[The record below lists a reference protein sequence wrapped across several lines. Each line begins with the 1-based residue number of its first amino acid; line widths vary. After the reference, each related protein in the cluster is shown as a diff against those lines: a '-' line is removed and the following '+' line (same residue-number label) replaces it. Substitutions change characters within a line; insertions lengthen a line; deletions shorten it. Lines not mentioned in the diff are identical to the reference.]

1 MPSPDI
7 SRYVDLTILDP
18 ESQTIYED
26 ALNYARY
33 ALPEFQP
40 REGTIELVLLQA
52 MALQVREV
60 AVAINRLPGAITQ
73 VLLSMLD
80 LERQEGARAT
90 TYIKFTGTS
99 TTSFSIPLGTRLYYI
114 ESTDATPLLLET
126 TSAAQI
132 THTKVASTASQ
143 TLTTLTVTTSTMH
156 GLSTGDVV
164 SLSGFAT
171 AALNVTDKPIAVT
184 GLYTFTI
191 TMSDSATR
199 SGTSGTVTPASTIP
213 ATGLVPAQTSTIDS
227 SYNGLAAGTALN
239 LLSVIP
245 AVSTATIGTT
255 LSGGAS
261 AETDDEYFTRATA
274 TMSRLSTA
282 LVTASQVE
290 GFVLD
295 VNRFPDVYRAKVS
308 DTTSAGRVTGISGS
322 MLVVVAP
329 VDFTSTNVLTGLG
342 DGSITNTSSSYG
354 VLDEVRDAVAV
365 RLHSGLSTTVT
376 HPALLTVTVT
386 ATIKAPDGSS
396 AYDAEVATEAALAD
410 YLSANTWPWDTTI
423 RVNELI
429 VLLRNTTVSTGTLT
443 TPAATYVTSVN
454 ITPTDAWVPTTSTAN
469 RFTVSGI
476 ARASNVVT
484 ATVSAT
490 HGISIGVGET
500 LYLKV
505 SGVTDTTFDTSTL
518 VAATSASGNQFTFAQ
533 TGANGSSSGGYITA
547 LAKKLSNGDIQI
559 LDPAPLVASGTH
571 AVTVS

>member
-18 ESQTIYED
+18 ESQTIFED
-26 ALNYARY
+26 ALDYALY

-80 LERQEGARAT
+80 LERQEGAKAS
-90 TYIKFTGTS
+90 TYIKFTGSS

-126 TSAAQI
+126 TSASTI
-132 THTKVASTASQ
+132 THTKVASSASQ

-171 AALNVTDKPIAVT
+171 TALNVTDKAITVT

-191 TMSDSATR
+191 TMTDSASRT
-199 SGTSGTVTPASTIP
+199 GASGTVTPAATIP
-213 ATGLVPAQTSTIDS
+213 ATGLVAAQTSTIDS
-227 SYNGLAAGTALN
+227 GYNGLAAGTALN

-245 AVSTATIGTT
+245 AVSTAKLGTSLT
-255 LSGGAS
+255 GGAS

-282 LVTASQVE
+282 LVTASQAE

-295 VNRFPDVYRAKVS
+295 VNRFPDVYRCKVS

-322 MLVVVAP
+322 MLIVVAP

-365 RLHSGLSTTVT
+365 RIHSGLSTTVT

-386 ATIKAPDGSS
+386 ASVKAPDGSS
-396 AYDAEVATEAALAD
+396 AYDAEVACEAALAD

-443 TPAATYVTSVN
+443 TPAATYVTSVS

-469 RFTVSGI
+469 RFTVSGV
-476 ARASNVVT
+476 ARSSNVVT
-484 ATVSAT
+484 ATVGAT

-505 SGVTDTTFDTSTL
+505 SGVTDTTFNTSTL

-533 TGANGSSSGGYITA
+533 TGTNGSSSGGYITA

-571 AVTVS
+571 DVTVS

>member
-18 ESQTIYED
+18 ETQTIYED
-26 ALNYARY
+26 ALNYALY

-80 LERQEGARAT
+80 LDRQEGARAT
-90 TYIKFTGTS
+90 AYIKFTGTS
-99 TTSFSIPLGTRLYYI
+99 TTSFSIPSGTRLYYI

-132 THTKVASTASQ
+132 THTKVASSASQ
-143 TLTTLTVTTSTMH
+143 TLTTLTVTTATMH
-156 GLSTGDVV
+156 GLSTGNVV

-171 AALNVTDKPIAVT
+171 AALNVIDKPITVT
-184 GLYTFTI
+184 GLYTFTLLPG
-191 TMSDSATR
+191 DSATR

-213 ATGLVPAQTSTIDS
+213 ATGMVAAQTSTIDS
-227 SYNGLAAGTALN
+227 GYNGLGVGTALN
-239 LLSVIP
+239 LLSVVP
-245 AVSTATIGTT
+245 AVSTATLGTALT
-255 LSGGAS
+255 GGAS
-261 AETDDEYFTRATA
+261 AETDDEYFTRGTA

-282 LVTASQVE
+282 LVTASQTQ

-329 VDFTSTNVLTGLG
+329 VDFTSTNVLSGVG
-342 DGSITNTSSSYG
+342 DGTINNTSGSYG
-354 VLDEVRDAVAV
+354 ILDEVRDAVAV
-365 RLHSGLSTTVT
+365 RIHSGLNVTVA

-386 ATIKAPDGSS
+386 ASVKAPDGSS
-396 AYDAEVATEAALAD
+396 AYAAEAACETALAD

-423 RVNELI
+423 RVNEII

-443 TPAATYVTSVN
+443 TPAATYVTSVS
-454 ITPTDAWVPTTSTAN
+454 ITPTDAYVPATSTAN
-469 RFTVSGI
+469 RFTISGV
-476 ARASNVVT
+476 ARSANVVT
-484 ATVSAT
+484 ATVSTT
-490 HGISIGVGET
+490 HGISISAGET

-505 SGVTDTTFDTSTL
+505 SGVTDTGFNTSTL
-518 VAATSASGNQFTFAQ
+518 VAATSASGNQFVFAQ
-533 TGANGSSSGGYITA
+533 TGSAVSSSGGFITA
-547 LAKKLSNGDIQI
+547 LAKKLSNGDVQI

-571 AVTVS
+571 VVTVS